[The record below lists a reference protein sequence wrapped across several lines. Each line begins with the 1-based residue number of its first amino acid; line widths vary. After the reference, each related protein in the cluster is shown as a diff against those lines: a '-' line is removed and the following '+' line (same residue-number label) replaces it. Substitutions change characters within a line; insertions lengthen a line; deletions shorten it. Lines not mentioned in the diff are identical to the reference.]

1 MSKITANRKD
11 IVELKWNFITD
22 ISLKNSWDFEKLFRM
37 MASKDNFKV
46 DNKVTSIVSIY
57 VFIIMSGHIL
67 ILNISLL
74 KSFLKVSGF
83 YYTWVTIG
91 YYKFLQY
98 SQQCYYE
105 RTMPYISLKISE
117 YLNRVIFQN
126 YSMSLLPS
134 KQKHVQSW
142 QQKRHK
148 NFSVNVIW
156 VPLSFLISWEHIL

>member
-1 MSKITANRKD
+1 MRSY
-11 IVELKWNFITD
+11 LGWW
-22 ISLKNSWDFEKLFRM
+22 LPKLLEQTE
-37 MASKDNFKV
+37 DNFKV

-67 ILNISLL
+67 ILNISL
-74 KSFLKVSGF
+74 KSFFKVSGF

-156 VPLSFLISWEHIL
+156 VTLSFLISWEHIL